1 MWLGAIGASL
11 LGSMLVGKWINRKG
25 EGMIRA
31 CYESEE
37 HLIKKKTKKTP
48 PHPLTNFEIQIYHQ
62 NEPTILV
69 IIF

>member
-1 MWLGAIGASL
+1 
-11 LGSMLVGKWINRKG
+11 
-25 EGMIRA
+25 MIRA